1 MESISMTALASL
13 MGVLAFIYTYVKDRY
28 ESGKSIGKLE
38 ERVKALESSNQVL
51 EQLTQTLTD
60 TRLAV
65 ARLEQKVD
73 GISTWVEQQRNQIGG
88 P

>member
-1 MESISMTALASL
+1 MDSITLAAVASMVGIGGFL
-13 MGVLAFIYTYVKDRY
+13 YTYVKDRY
-28 ESGKSIGKLE
+28 ESGKAIGKLE
-38 ERVKALESSNQVL
+38 QRVSKLEGDSQVL

-73 GISTWVEQQRNQIGG
+73 SISTWVQTQQQNGG
-88 P
+88 N